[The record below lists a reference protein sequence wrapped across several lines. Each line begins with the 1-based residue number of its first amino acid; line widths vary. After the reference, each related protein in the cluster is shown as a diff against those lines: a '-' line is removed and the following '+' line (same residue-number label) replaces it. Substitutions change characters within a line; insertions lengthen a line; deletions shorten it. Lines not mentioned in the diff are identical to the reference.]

1 MSVYKKKS
9 DDVKYFD
16 NEKEFLKYYEKNKES
31 IDEETTRSLN
41 LKFKINGHRIGR
53 KSGNI
58 ILYPLNCKTDT
69 TSQSEP
75 QSDVENEVVSEME
88 NLKNEVNILKTL
100 VDNLM
105 KCQNVTS
112 PYGTG
117 DRVTM
122 NQSSNP
128 KQSPYQK
135 NIWSLN

>member
-75 QSDVENEVVSEME
+75 QSDVENEVVIEME

-105 KCQNVTS
+105 KCQN
-112 PYGTG
+112 
-117 DRVTM
+117 M
-122 NQSSNP
+122 NQTSNP

>member
-41 LKFKINGHRIGR
+41 LKFKINGHKIGR
-53 KSGNI
+53 KGGNI
-58 ILYPLNCKTDT
+58 ILYPLNCKVMDT
-69 TSQSEP
+69 TSS

>member
-41 LKFKINGHRIGR
+41 LKFKINGHKIGR
-53 KSGNI
+53 KGGNI

-69 TSQSEP
+69 TSS
-75 QSDVENEVVSEME
+75 QSDSQSNLENEVVIEME

-117 DRVTM
+117 DRVTI
-122 NQSSNP
+122 NQTP

>member
-41 LKFKINGHRIGR
+41 LKFKINGHKIGR

-69 TSQSEP
+69 TSQSDS
-75 QSDVENEVVSEME
+75 QSQSNLENEVVIEME
-88 NLKNEVNILKTL
+88 NLKNEVEILKTL

-105 KCQNVTS
+105 KCQNPTI
-112 PYGTG
+112 
-117 DRVTM
+117 
-122 NQSSNP
+122 NQTP

>member
-41 LKFKINGHRIGR
+41 LKFKINGHKIGR

-58 ILYPLNCKTDT
+58 ILYPLNCKVMDT
-69 TSQSEP
+69 TSS
-75 QSDVENEVVSEME
+75 QSDSQSNLENEVVIEME

-105 KCQNVTS
+105 KCQNVN
-112 PYGTG
+112 
-117 DRVTM
+117 M
-122 NQSSNP
+122 NQTP

>member
-69 TSQSEP
+69 TSSQSEP
-75 QSDVENEVVSEME
+75 QSDVENEVVSEIE

-105 KCQNVTS
+105 KCQNVT
-112 PYGTG
+112 
-117 DRVTM
+117 M
-122 NQSSNP
+122 NQTSNP